1 MKDIPLIDVGVIYLL
16 YKSHDHNSSM
26 DIHNVVKKHSDK
38 QYINASDWIIPM
50 NVYNGI
56 VDKVFI
62 YVTS

>member
-1 MKDIPLIDVGVIYLL
+1 
-16 YKSHDHNSSM
+16 M

-38 QYINASDWIIPM
+38 EYINASDWIIPM